1 MVPCQSTL
9 KNKQKENERQEREQL
24 VDGLSKEDII
34 QF

>member
-9 KNKQKENERQEREQL
+9 KNKQKENETQEREQL
-24 VDGLSKEDII
+24 VEGLSKEDSV